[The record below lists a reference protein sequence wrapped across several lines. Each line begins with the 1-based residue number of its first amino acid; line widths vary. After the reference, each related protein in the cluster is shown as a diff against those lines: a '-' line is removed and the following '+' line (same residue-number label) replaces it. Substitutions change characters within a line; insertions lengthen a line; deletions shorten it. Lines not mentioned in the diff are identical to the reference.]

1 MARRKK
7 NATEAGVIVALDGPV
22 GAGKSTA
29 ARLLADRMGYLY
41 LDSGAMYRAIAWK
54 ALEQGVDP
62 KDASAIA
69 RICRETVLEIT
80 WGGRGQ
86 QVWVDGLDV
95 TEKVRTPEISRLASA
110 VSQLR
115 CVRDVLG
122 ELQRTIGWREARER
136 GGVVMEG
143 RDIGTV
149 VFPDASF
156 KFYLDADIRDRGRRR
171 WEELHARGIPAD
183 YEETL
188 RELRERDRNDTTR
201 ELAPLRKA
209 EDAYLVDTTGLTPE
223 AVVERM
229 VEIIRSD
236 S

>member
-1 MARRKK
+1 MAR
-7 NATEAGVIVALDGPV
+7 GP
-22 GAGKSTA
+22 
-29 ARLLADRMGYLY
+29 
-41 LDSGAMYRAIAWK
+41 
-54 ALEQGVDP
+54 Q
-62 KDASAIA
+62 
-69 RICRETVLEIT
+69 T
-80 WGGRGQ
+80 WWGRYG
-86 QVWVDGLDV
+86 
-95 TEKVRTPEISRLASA
+95 
-110 VSQLR
+110 
-115 CVRDVLG
+115 
-122 ELQRTIGWREARER
+122 
-136 GGVVMEG
+136 G

-171 WEELHARGIPAD
+171 WEELRARGIPAE

-188 RELRERDRNDTTR
+188 REVRERDRNDTTR

-229 VEIIRSD
+229 VKIIRSD